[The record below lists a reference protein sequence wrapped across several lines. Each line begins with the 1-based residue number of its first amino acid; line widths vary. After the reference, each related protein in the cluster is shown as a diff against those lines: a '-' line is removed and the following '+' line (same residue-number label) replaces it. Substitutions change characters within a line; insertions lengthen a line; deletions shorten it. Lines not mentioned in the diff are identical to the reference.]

1 MLDNP
6 VDGRGTERHPLAGG
20 CTVSTHLSL
29 GATVARLTGY
39 GVATPPKG
47 AVFLQLDDPGVL
59 HITQRRSMR
68 TRTLCAIPITQLSL
82 DVNAVQITKGGNWT
96 GGGYGITGALTGA
109 AMASVANKASHHS
122 WEETRL
128 RATELLPNGARRSV
142 TLTLRLFTPDRLLD
156 TLRPAINTW
165 SNAWIEAVFGHEVDA
180 FPDGQD
186 LIDSC
191 RQVSR
196 MRAQGL
202 VSTDNARWLT
212 DRALQ
217 PKLADLTAQI
227 RRGELPAEWAQ
238 ETARVIHDLRHE
250 DAFLGDA
257 LTPIFDLL
265 QDAPSPA
272 TLAAQTTERDRL
284 LAQLVRLRQTGAIT
298 EHELQAERKRLLG
311 P

>member
-20 CTVSTHLSL
+20 CAVSTHLSL
-29 GATVARLTGY
+29 AATVARLTGY

-68 TRTLCAIPITQLSL
+68 TRTLCTIAITQLSL
-82 DVNAVQITKGGNWT
+82 DVNAVQRSQGGNWT
-96 GGGYGITGALTGA
+96 GGGYGIAGALTGA
-109 AMASVANKASHHS
+109 AMASMANKASHHA

-128 RATELLPNGARRSV
+128 RVTETLPNGARRSV
-142 TLTLRLFTPDRLLD
+142 TLTLPTYTPDRLLD
-156 TLRPAINTW
+156 TLTPAINTW
-165 SNAWIEAVFGHEVDA
+165 SHAWIEAVFGHEIDA

-186 LIDSC
+186 PVNSC

-196 MRAQGL
+196 MRSQRLLSSEDAQ
-202 VSTDNARWLT
+202 WLT

-227 RRGELPAEWAQ
+227 RRGELPTEWAQ
-238 ETARVIHDLRHE
+238 QTARMIHDLRHE
-250 DAFLGDA
+250 DAFLAEA
-257 LTPIFDLL
+257 LTPISNLL
-265 QDAPSPA
+265 QNAPSPA
-272 TLAAQTTERDRL
+272 TLAAQTNERDQL
-284 LAQLVRLRQTGAIT
+284 LAQLTRLRQTGAIT
-298 EHELQAERKRLLG
+298 EDELHAERARLLG